1 MILIRRLLGDV
12 LRRKRQDEGRT
23 LRQLAAAAR
32 ISPGYLSEIERGQ
45 KEPSSEL
52 LAAICDALE
61 ARLSDVLR
69 EVSIELAAAEL
80 AAQLESER
88 ISAPVPT
95 APGSAPPRPP
105 PRSRACRWPSRWRAA
120 RCAPATARPPA
131 LSPGAPRPRSAP
143 SPAPRTSRSARYRRP
158 GIAGGRRAPVHG
170 LAEPAGL
177 PGGAAGQRLRPAP
190 PAGSTLRQQPRRAER
205 SPVDRPPFRDPRG
218 GDFGMPTPS
227 VPSRPG
233 ENRMP
238 APPAACDHLLRT
250 SEHSAERH
258 R

>member
-88 ISAPVPT
+88 IAAPVPT
-95 APGSAPPRPP
+95 ARVGAGSQPVKSMPLAKPVARGAVRPGTRP
-105 PRSRACRWPSRWRAA
+105 AA
-120 RCAPATARPPA
+120 RPVTRRVPPATVGAVAGTQNLASGPVAAPAAAPHLAMGSPNVLA
-131 LSPGAPRPRSAP
+131 YPVVLPGAGSN
-143 SPAPRTSRSARYRRP
+143 
-158 GIAGGRRAPVHG
+158 PVPQ
-170 LAEPAGL
+170 LA
-177 PGGAAGQRLRPAP
+177 LR
-190 PAGSTLRQQPRRAER
+190 
-205 SPVDRPPFRDPRG
+205 
-218 GDFGMPTPS
+218 
-227 VPSRPG
+227 
-233 ENRMP
+233 
-238 APPAACDHLLRT
+238 
-250 SEHSAERH
+250 
-258 R
+258 

>member
-52 LAAICDALE
+52 LAAICEALD

-88 ISAPVPT
+88 ISASVPT
-95 APGSAPPRPP
+95 ARVGANDKAPVKSMPLAKPVARGAVRPGNRP
-105 PRSRACRWPSRWRAA
+105 AA
-120 RCAPATARPPA
+120 RPVT
-131 LSPGAPRPRSAP
+131 
-143 SPAPRTSRSARYRRP
+143 
-158 GIAGGRRAPVHG
+158 RRAPAAVG
-170 LAEPAGL
+170 AVSGSQNLAVGQVPAPAVTSAAMGPVNVPGL
-177 PGGAAGQRLRPAP
+177 PGGPVPAP
-190 PAGSTLRQQPRRAER
+190 HLAMGSPNLLAYPVILPGTGS
-205 SPVDRPPFRDPRG
+205 SPVPQL
-218 GDFGMPTPS
+218 
-227 VPSRPG
+227 
-233 ENRMP
+233 
-238 APPAACDHLLRT
+238 ALR
-250 SEHSAERH
+250 
-258 R
+258 

>member
-52 LAAICDALE
+52 LAAICDALD

-95 APGSAPPRPP
+95 ARVGTGNQAPVKSMPLAKPVARGTVRPGARP
-105 PRSRACRWPSRWRAA
+105 AA
-120 RCAPATARPPA
+120 RPVTRRTPAAV
-131 LSPGAPRPRSAP
+131 GAVSGNGQNLAVGPVPVPAP
-143 SPAPRTSRSARYRRP
+143 SAA
-158 GIAGGRRAPVHG
+158 
-170 LAEPAGL
+170 LA
-177 PGGAAGQRLRPAP
+177 
-190 PAGSTLRQQPRRAER
+190 
-205 SPVDRPPFRDPRG
+205 
-218 GDFGMPTPS
+218 PTPS
-227 VPSRPG
+227 PVGAGSIGAPHLAMGSPNLLAYPVILPGAGTSSVPQL
-233 ENRMP
+233 
-238 APPAACDHLLRT
+238 ALR
-250 SEHSAERH
+250 
-258 R
+258 

>member
-95 APGSAPPRPP
+95 ARVGAGDKSAVKSMPLAKPVARGTVRPGARP
-105 PRSRACRWPSRWRAA
+105 AA
-120 RCAPATARPPA
+120 RPVTRRTPAAVGAVSGNGQNLAVGPVPVPVPAPSAA
-131 LSPGAPRPRSAP
+131 LAP
-143 SPAPRTSRSARYRRP
+143 SPV
-158 GIAGGRRAPVHG
+158 GAGSIGGTHLAMGSPNLLAYPVI
-170 LAEPAGL
+170 L
-177 PGGAAGQRLRPAP
+177 PG
-190 PAGSTLRQQPRRAER
+190 AGSNPMPQLALR
-205 SPVDRPPFRDPRG
+205 
-218 GDFGMPTPS
+218 
-227 VPSRPG
+227 
-233 ENRMP
+233 
-238 APPAACDHLLRT
+238 
-250 SEHSAERH
+250 
-258 R
+258 

>member
-88 ISAPVPT
+88 ISASVPNRAVPT
-95 APGSAPPRPP
+95 ARVGAGNQAQVKSMPLAKPVPRGAVRPGARP
-105 PRSRACRWPSRWRAA
+105 AA
-120 RCAPATARPPA
+120 RPVT
-131 LSPGAPRPRSAP
+131 
-143 SPAPRTSRSARYRRP
+143 RR
-158 GIAGGRRAPVHG
+158 V
-170 LAEPAGL
+170 
-177 PGGAAGQRLRPAP
+177 
-190 PAGSTLRQQPRRAER
+190 
-205 SPVDRPPFRDPRG
+205 
-218 GDFGMPTPS
+218 
-227 VPSRPG
+227 
-233 ENRMP
+233 
-238 APPAACDHLLRT
+238 PPAAVGAVAGTQNLAVGPVQTPGLAPVTTNSVPMAPVPVSPASGLAVGPVGASHLSMGSPNLLTYPVVLPGAGSNSLPQLALR
-250 SEHSAERH
+250 
-258 R
+258 

>member
-52 LAAICDALE
+52 LAAICDALD

-95 APGSAPPRPP
+95 ARVGAGDKSAVKSMPLAKPVARGTVRPGARP
-105 PRSRACRWPSRWRAA
+105 AA
-120 RCAPATARPPA
+120 RPVTRRTPAAV
-131 LSPGAPRPRSAP
+131 GAVSGNGQNLAVGPVPVPAP
-143 SPAPRTSRSARYRRP
+143 SAA
-158 GIAGGRRAPVHG
+158 
-170 LAEPAGL
+170 LA
-177 PGGAAGQRLRPAP
+177 
-190 PAGSTLRQQPRRAER
+190 
-205 SPVDRPPFRDPRG
+205 
-218 GDFGMPTPS
+218 PTPS
-227 VPSRPG
+227 PVGAGSIGAPHLAMGSPNLLAYPVILPGAGTSSVPQL
-233 ENRMP
+233 
-238 APPAACDHLLRT
+238 ALR
-250 SEHSAERH
+250 
-258 R
+258 

>member
-95 APGSAPPRPP
+95 ARVGANEKTSVKSMPLAKPVARGAVRPGARPAARPVTRRTPAPVGAVSGAQNLAVGPVPAPAVGAAAMAPVNVPIGTGSVPAQHLAMGSPNLLAYPVILPGS
-105 PRSRACRWPSRWRAA
+105 S
-120 RCAPATARPPA
+120 
-131 LSPGAPRPRSAP
+131 
-143 SPAPRTSRSARYRRP
+143 
-158 GIAGGRRAPVHG
+158 
-170 LAEPAGL
+170 
-177 PGGAAGQRLRPAP
+177 
-190 PAGSTLRQQPRRAER
+190 
-205 SPVDRPPFRDPRG
+205 
-218 GDFGMPTPS
+218 S
-227 VPSRPG
+227 VPQL
-233 ENRMP
+233 
-238 APPAACDHLLRT
+238 ALR
-250 SEHSAERH
+250 
-258 R
+258 

>member
-52 LAAICDALE
+52 LAAICDALD

-95 APGSAPPRPP
+95 ARVGAGDKSAVKSMPLAKPVARGTVRPGARP
-105 PRSRACRWPSRWRAA
+105 AA
-120 RCAPATARPPA
+120 RPVTRRTPAAVGAVSGNGQNLAVGSVPMNT
-131 LSPGAPRPRSAP
+131 SPVPAP
-143 SPAPRTSRSARYRRP
+143 SAA
-158 GIAGGRRAPVHG
+158 
-170 LAEPAGL
+170 LA
-177 PGGAAGQRLRPAP
+177 
-190 PAGSTLRQQPRRAER
+190 
-205 SPVDRPPFRDPRG
+205 
-218 GDFGMPTPS
+218 PTPS
-227 VPSRPG
+227 PVGAGSIGAQHLAMGSPNLLAYPVILPGSGSNSVPMNP
-233 ENRMP
+233 MP
-238 APPAACDHLLRT
+238 QLALR
-250 SEHSAERH
+250 
-258 R
+258 

>member
-95 APGSAPPRPP
+95 ARVGAGNQTQVKSMPLAKPVPRGAVRPGARPAARPVTRRVPPVGAGAVAGTQSLAVGPVPAPGLAPVTSVPMNSAPMNPMPTNSVP
-105 PRSRACRWPSRWRAA
+105 MNSVPMNSV
-120 RCAPATARPPA
+120 PASSLAVGPVGA
-131 LSPGAPRPRSAP
+131 SHLAMGSPNLL
-143 SPAPRTSRSARYRRP
+143 TY
-158 GIAGGRRAPVHG
+158 PVV
-170 LAEPAGL
+170 L
-177 PGGAAGQRLRPAP
+177 PGTGSNSLPQLALR
-190 PAGSTLRQQPRRAER
+190 
-205 SPVDRPPFRDPRG
+205 
-218 GDFGMPTPS
+218 
-227 VPSRPG
+227 
-233 ENRMP
+233 
-238 APPAACDHLLRT
+238 
-250 SEHSAERH
+250 
-258 R
+258 

>member
-88 ISAPVPT
+88 ISA
-95 APGSAPPRPP
+95 SAPARAVPPARVGAGNQAAVKSMPLAKPVARGAVRPGARP
-105 PRSRACRWPSRWRAA
+105 AA
-120 RCAPATARPPA
+120 RPV
-131 LSPGAPRPRSAP
+131 
-143 SPAPRTSRSARYRRP
+143 SRR
-158 GIAGGRRAPVHG
+158 V
-170 LAEPAGL
+170 
-177 PGGAAGQRLRPAP
+177 P
-190 PAGSTLRQQPRRAER
+190 PAGVGAVAGTQNLAVG
-205 SPVDRPPFRDPRG
+205 PVPVPAPG
-218 GDFGMPTPS
+218 LAPVGASAVPVTS
-227 VPSRPG
+227 VPLSSVPMNPMPMTPVPANSNLAVGPVGASHLAMGSPNLLTYPVVLPG
-233 ENRMP
+233 SGSNSLP
-238 APPAACDHLLRT
+238 QLALR
-250 SEHSAERH
+250 
-258 R
+258 

>member
-95 APGSAPPRPP
+95 ARVGAGDKTAVKSMPLAKPVARGTVRPGARPAARPVTRRTPAAVGAVTGTQNLAAAPAVTSAALAPVSAPGTVG
-105 PRSRACRWPSRWRAA
+105 
-120 RCAPATARPPA
+120 APHLAMGSPNLLAYPVI
-131 LSPGAPRPRSAP
+131 LPGA
-143 SPAPRTSRSARYRRP
+143 
-158 GIAGGRRAPVHG
+158 
-170 LAEPAGL
+170 
-177 PGGAAGQRLRPAP
+177 
-190 PAGSTLRQQPRRAER
+190 GS
-205 SPVDRPPFRDPRG
+205 G
-218 GDFGMPTPS
+218 S
-227 VPSRPG
+227 VPIHPV
-233 ENRMP
+233 P
-238 APPAACDHLLRT
+238 QLALR
-250 SEHSAERH
+250 
-258 R
+258 

>member
-23 LRQLAAAAR
+23 LRQLAADAR

-52 LAAICDALE
+52 LAAICDALQ

-95 APGSAPPRPP
+95 ARVGAGSQGAVKSMPLAKPVVARGAVRPG
-105 PRSRACRWPSRWRAA
+105 
-120 RCAPATARPPA
+120 ARPNA
-131 LSPGAPRPRSAP
+131 RPV
-143 SPAPRTSRSARYRRP
+143 TRR
-158 GIAGGRRAPVHG
+158 V
-170 LAEPAGL
+170 
-177 PGGAAGQRLRPAP
+177 
-190 PAGSTLRQQPRRAER
+190 
-205 SPVDRPPFRDPRG
+205 
-218 GDFGMPTPS
+218 
-227 VPSRPG
+227 
-233 ENRMP
+233 
-238 APPAACDHLLRT
+238 PPAAVGAVSGTQNLAVGPVPVPAPGLAMSPVSTPGLGVGPVSAPHLAMGSPNLLAYPVVLPGAGSSSIPQLALR
-250 SEHSAERH
+250 
-258 R
+258 

>member
-23 LRQLAAAAR
+23 LRQLAADAR

-88 ISAPVPT
+88 ISAPVPP
-95 APGSAPPRPP
+95 ARVGAGNQAAVKSMPLAKPVARGAVRPGTRP
-105 PRSRACRWPSRWRAA
+105 AA
-120 RCAPATARPPA
+120 RPVT
-131 LSPGAPRPRSAP
+131 
-143 SPAPRTSRSARYRRP
+143 RR
-158 GIAGGRRAPVHG
+158 V
-170 LAEPAGL
+170 
-177 PGGAAGQRLRPAP
+177 P
-190 PAGSTLRQQPRRAER
+190 PAGVGAIAGTQNLAVGPVAVPVPAPGLAM
-205 SPVDRPPFRDPRG
+205 SPVS
-218 GDFGMPTPS
+218 TPGLGVGPVS
-227 VPSRPG
+227 APHLAMGSPNLLAYPVVLPG
-233 ENRMP
+233 AGSSSIP
-238 APPAACDHLLRT
+238 QLALR
-250 SEHSAERH
+250 
-258 R
+258 